1 MMTKSLVNR
10 NNTPFFDRD
19 SFLTPFDRM
28 FDQLFETN
36 FPEVV
41 RTVGVKPFEGTAYPK
56 VNVYEYDEK
65 VGIVAE
71 IPGLD
76 KKDLM
81 IEVTDGNLTISGE
94 KHSIIEDDKAKVLR
108 RELKGSSFKR
118 SFALGDNLNGD
129 KIKASFKNGVLNI
142 DIPKVIPEEPKKTF
156 VKIS

>member
-1 MMTKSLVNR
+1 MTKLFIKPNHLNR
-10 NNTPFFDRD
+10 DE
-19 SFLTPFDRM
+19 FLTPFDKV
-28 FDQLFETN
+28 FDELVNKTFPTFQEET
-36 FPEVV
+36 
-41 RTVGVKPFEGTAYPK
+41 GVSFNKGAYPK
-56 VNVYEYDEK
+56 VNIYEYDDK

-76 KKDLM
+76 KKDLT

-94 KHSIIEDDKAKVLR
+94 KHSIVGDENAKVLR

-129 KIKASFKNGVLNI
+129 NIKASFKNGVLNI
-142 DIPKVIPEEPKKTF
+142 DVPKVVPEEPKKTF

>member
-1 MMTKSLVNR
+1 MTKSLVNR
-10 NNTPFFDRD
+10 NNVPFFDRD
-19 SFLTPFDRM
+19 EFLTPFDRM
-28 FDQLFETN
+28 FDTLFETS

-76 KKDLM
+76 KKDLT
-81 IEVTDGNLTISGE
+81 IEVQDGNLTISGE
-94 KHSIIEDDKAKVLR
+94 KHSIVEDDKAKVLR

-129 KIKASFKNGVLNI
+129 NIKASFKNGVLII
-142 DIPKVIPEEPKKTF
+142 DVPKVVPEEPKKTF

>member
-1 MMTKSLVNR
+1 MTKSLVNR
-10 NNTPFFDRD
+10 NNVPYFDRD
-19 SFLTPFDRM
+19 EFLTPFDRM
-28 FDQLFETN
+28 FDTLFETS

-76 KKDLM
+76 KKDLT
-81 IEVTDGNLTISGE
+81 IEVQDGNLTISGE
-94 KHSIIEDDKAKVLR
+94 KHSIVEDDKAKVLR

-129 KIKASFKNGVLNI
+129 NIKASFKNGVLII
-142 DIPKVIPEEPKKTF
+142 DVPKVVPEEPKKTF

>member
-1 MMTKSLVNR
+1 MTKSLVNR
-10 NNTPFFDRD
+10 NNVPFFDRD
-19 SFLTPFDRM
+19 SFLTPFDKM
-28 FDQLFETN
+28 FDTLFETS

-56 VNVYEYDEK
+56 VNVYEYDNK

-76 KKDLM
+76 KKDLE
-81 IEVTDGNLTISGE
+81 IEVTDDVLTISGK
-94 KHSIIEDDKAKVLR
+94 KHSIVEDENAKVLR

-118 SFALGDNLNGD
+118 SFTLGESLNGD
-129 KIKASFKNGVLNI
+129 NIKASFKNGVLNI
-142 DIPKVIPEEPKKTF
+142 DVPKVEPEQLKKTF

>member
-1 MMTKSLVNR
+1 MTKSLVNR
-10 NNTPFFDRD
+10 NNVPVFDRD
-19 SFLTPFDRM
+19 SFLTPFDKM
-28 FDQLFETN
+28 FDTLFETS

-56 VNVYEYDEK
+56 VNVYEYDNK

-76 KKDLM
+76 KKDLE
-81 IEVTDGNLTISGE
+81 IEVTDDVLTISGK
-94 KHSIIEDDKAKVLR
+94 KHSIVEDENAKVLR

-118 SFALGDNLNGD
+118 SFTLGESLNGD
-129 KIKASFKNGVLNI
+129 NIKASFKNGVLNI
-142 DIPKVIPEEPKKTF
+142 DVPKVEPEQPKKTF

>member
-1 MMTKSLVNR
+1 MTKSLVNR
-10 NNTPFFDRD
+10 NNVPFFDRD
-19 SFLTPFDRM
+19 SFLTPFDKM
-28 FDQLFETN
+28 FDTLFETS

-56 VNVYEYDEK
+56 VNVYEYDNK

-76 KKDLM
+76 KKDLE
-81 IEVTDGNLTISGE
+81 IEVTDDVLTISGK
-94 KHSIIEDDKAKVLR
+94 KHSIVEDENAKVLR

-118 SFALGDNLNGD
+118 SFTLGESLNGD
-129 KIKASFKNGVLNI
+129 NIKASFKNGVLNI
-142 DIPKVIPEEPKKTF
+142 YVPKVVPEEPKKTF

>member
-1 MMTKSLVNR
+1 MTKSLVNR
-10 NNTPFFDRD
+10 SNVPYFDRD
-19 SFLTPFDRM
+19 EFLTPFDRM
-28 FDQLFETN
+28 FDTLFETS

-76 KKDLM
+76 KKDLT
-81 IEVTDGNLTISGE
+81 IEVQDGNLTISGE
-94 KHSIIEDDKAKVLR
+94 KHSIVEDDKAKVLR

-129 KIKASFKNGVLNI
+129 NIKASFKNGVLII
-142 DIPKVIPEEPKKTF
+142 DVPKVVPEEPKKTF

>member
-1 MMTKSLVNR
+1 MTKSLVNR
-10 NNTPFFDRD
+10 NNVPYFDRD
-19 SFLTPFDRM
+19 EFLTPFDRM
-28 FDQLFETN
+28 FDTLFETS

-76 KKDLM
+76 KKDLT
-81 IEVTDGNLTISGE
+81 IEVQDGNLTISGE
-94 KHSIIEDDKAKVLR
+94 KHSIVEDDKAKVLR

-118 SFALGDNLNGD
+118 SFALGDNLDGD

-142 DIPKVIPEEPKKTF
+142 DVPKVIPEEPKKTF